1 MMGRAIFSRHRRYG
15 FYRPSAV
22 TIAMTVADAPN
33 NAAQIL
39 VFCVSIAGCVRATVL
54 TLILCLQIISYFM
67 GGLYRSAGAFFSVR
81 CLSGR
86 PYSAADV
93 SLRN

>member
-39 VFCVSIAGCVRATVL
+39 VFCVSMHSR
-54 TLILCLQIISYFM
+54 
-67 GGLYRSAGAFFSVR
+67 
-81 CLSGR
+81 
-86 PYSAADV
+86 
-93 SLRN
+93 